1 MKKAIAFI
9 KKYKTVVIISFI
21 SIIVAQCGTT
31 SKTTTKV
38 DPFAPQSTDVLLATA
53 HWQGVT
59 MQQLQQGYGIYSTKC
74 NDCHDM
80 KKIEDFSLAEWP
92 SLMQKM
98 GRKAKLDSTQY
109 NLVYHYIIARRE
121 ALATAKK

>member
-9 KKYKTVVIISFI
+9 KKYKTTFIICLIGF
-21 SIIVAQCGTT
+21 IVARCGTT
-31 SKTTTKV
+31 KPTVKA
-38 DPFAPQSTDVLLATA
+38 DPFVPQSTDVPLAAA
-53 HWQGVT
+53 HWQGIT
-59 MQQLQQGYGIYSTKC
+59 IQQLQQGYGIYSTKC

-80 KKIEDFSLAEWP
+80 KNIQDFSLAEWP
-92 SLMQKM
+92 GLMEKM

>member
-9 KKYKTVVIISFI
+9 KKNKTTFIICLI
-21 SIIVAQCGTT
+21 GVIVARCGTT
-31 SKTTTKV
+31 TKTITKV
-38 DPFAPQSTDVLLATA
+38 DPFVPQSTDVSLAAA
-53 HWQGVT
+53 HWQGIT

-80 KKIEDFSLAEWP
+80 KKIEDYSLTEWP
-92 SLMQKM
+92 GLMQKM

-121 ALATAKK
+121 ALASAKK